1 MAKRDEKEKQGE
13 GAAEVKFVMMR
24 RTTDGDGPHPI
35 HPDEVENY
43 RLGEWVVVEGEPQ
56 Q

>member
-1 MAKRDEKEKQGE
+1 M
-13 GAAEVKFVMMR
+13 V

-43 RLGEWVVVEGEPQ
+43 KAGNWVIVETVNE
-56 Q
+56 